1 MNTPKGTD
9 YMLKNILLVDDEE
22 SIRKMVRAVLGED
35 NYSFTEASNGVEALE
50 IMETQSFDLILTDV
64 IMPDC
69 DGIELVMSVR
79 KKLPD
84 IKVIVMSGGGRV
96 RADHY
101 LNLAEKLGAAR
112 VFEKPFNT
120 AELRETV
127 AELLSEAD
135 AVVEN
140 NV

>member
-1 MNTPKGTD
+1 
-9 YMLKNILLVDDEE
+9 MLKNILLVDDEE
-22 SIRKMVRAVLGED
+22 SIRKMVRAVLGEKE
-35 NYSFTEASNGVEALE
+35 YAFTEASNGVEALE
-50 IMETQSFDLILTDV
+50 MMETQSFDLILTDV

-127 AELLSEAD
+127 SELLSETDSAM
-135 AVVEN
+135 EN

>member
-1 MNTPKGTD
+1 
-9 YMLKNILLVDDEE
+9 MLKNILLVDDEE
-22 SIRKMVRAVLGED
+22 SIRKMVRAVLGEKE
-35 NYSFTEASNGVEALE
+35 YAFTEASNGVEALE

-127 AELLSEAD
+127 SELLSETDSAM
-135 AVVEN
+135 EN

>member
-1 MNTPKGTD
+1 MI
-9 YMLKNILLVDDEE
+9 KNILLVDDEE
-22 SIRKMVRAVLGED
+22 SIRTMVQAVLSEPE
-35 NYSFTEASNGVEALE
+35 YEFTEASNGAEALGILE
-50 IMETQSFDLILTDV
+50 NTRFDLIITDV

-69 DGIELVMSVR
+69 DGIELVMTVR
-79 KKLPD
+79 RKLPD

-127 AELLSEAD
+127 KELLEETDSAPE
-135 AVVEN
+135 EN
-140 NV
+140 V

>member
-1 MNTPKGTD
+1 M
-9 YMLKNILLVDDEE
+9 MKNILLVDDEA
-22 SIRKMVRAVLGED
+22 SIRMMVRAVLSDED
-35 NYSFTEASNGVEALE
+35 YTFEEASNGTVALE
-50 IMETQSFDLILTDV
+50 MLEAKEYDLIITDV

-69 DGIELVMSVR
+69 DGIELVMQVR
-79 KKLPD
+79 RKLPD

-127 AELLSEAD
+127 RDLLTETEPASEEI
-135 AVVEN
+135 V
-140 NV
+140 